1 MVKYHAQLLT
11 EQRRLKKRTLGA
23 GAPVKASRA
32 VELAVCAAIEE
43 RSSFHGR
50 RHDTVLYS
58 DERKNSAGERLKIRS
73 LQDTANSFLSSS
85 GSDVVIKSPV
95 TIFNLM
101 KPKRASSVQG
111 TTNNIHVFSTL
122 LIVTALSA
130 QRHRGDGLFCTRKP
144 PKTDGLDTE
153 ATHFQRKFISNIKNC
168 LWSAARSDSAR
179 FCFMRS
185 FDAKAFM
192 RCGTDVGFTGMRN
205 QCIVQPSNES
215 KASKLPK
222 YDFPISSQ
230 YLTPASH
237 KIMRKKEQL
246 ILGVPTLITD
256 NNTEIV
262 CVRPKWV
269 VSDTATTWANE
280 DMELSYQHLQD
291 WCVQPLASEMLPST
305 VCILLFAAS
314 PLRFLKTA
322 CNVEL
327 SQERRDLDS
336 TESQD
341 SNTLIHSV

>member
-1 MVKYHAQLLT
+1 MKYHAQLLT